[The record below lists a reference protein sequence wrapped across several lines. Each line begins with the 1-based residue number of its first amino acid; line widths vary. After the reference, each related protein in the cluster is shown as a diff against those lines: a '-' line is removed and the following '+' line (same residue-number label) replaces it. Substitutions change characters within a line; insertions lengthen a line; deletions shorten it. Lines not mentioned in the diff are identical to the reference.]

1 MSKTTQ
7 SPLAVADAP
16 EQDVEEV
23 ELAGEELDAEAEAPE
38 AQPADQGQAP
48 APEPAE
54 QLADSAPEPQA
65 AEPTPEPVAPAAGP
79 RANVRLVI
87 WPTLP
92 PHFGAEIR
100 AKRDALAAQTEE
112 VQAAYHEAAVDRQA
126 LVDAA
131 RSDKLRAKELRAAID
146 RAFNSLMMA
155 HAGRRAY
162 CRAGRAF
169 CDEVRDYAREQNK
182 RDTAEVQKVR
192 DRIDAEYTKIGRSR
206 WHQGAVSEHRDVKAA
221 EARARASW
229 ELLQPVLFLSGL
241 EGGLDKRL
249 QADLARV
256 DKSIEQLVLEF
267 AGWA

>member
-1 MSKTTQ
+1 VRSSTPKQRHPRPSRPTRARRPPP
-7 SPLAVADAP
+7 SR
-16 EQDVEEV
+16 
-23 ELAGEELDAEAEAPE
+23 
-38 AQPADQGQAP
+38 PADGQA
-48 APEPAE
+48 A
-54 QLADSAPEPQA
+54 APEPQA
-65 AEPTPEPVAPAAGP
+65 AEETPEPAAPAAGP
-79 RANVRLVI
+79 RANVRLVV

-92 PHFGAEIR
+92 EHFGAEIR